1 MQAVASAPGVDLI
14 AFETVPCLK
23 ELRAISRL
31 LRTEPIGVPAWISC
45 SAKSG
50 TSISHGEDLIGEQS
64 MSIWQDCCAAAMR
77 KEMHTC
83 LGARLYCKL

>member
-1 MQAVASAPGVDLI
+1 MQAVVGAPGIDLI

-50 TSISHGEDLIGEQS
+50 TAISHGEDLIGEHPMFIFQKVGV
-64 MSIWQDCCAAAMR
+64 QR
-77 KEMHTC
+77 P
-83 LGARLYCKL
+83 